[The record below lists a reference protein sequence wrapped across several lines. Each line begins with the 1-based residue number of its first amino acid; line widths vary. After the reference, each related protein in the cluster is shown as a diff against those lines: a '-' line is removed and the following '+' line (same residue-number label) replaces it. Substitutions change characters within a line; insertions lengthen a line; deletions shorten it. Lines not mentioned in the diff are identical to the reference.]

1 MSVTMQ
7 VTRAISV
14 GRAIGC
20 VAIRAARFAFSG
32 MAAAIAF
39 APRAAAQGCAL

>member
-7 VTRAISV
+7 ATRGISG

-20 VAIRAARFAFSG
+20 VAIRAVRYAFSG
-32 MAAAIAF
+32 MAAVIAF